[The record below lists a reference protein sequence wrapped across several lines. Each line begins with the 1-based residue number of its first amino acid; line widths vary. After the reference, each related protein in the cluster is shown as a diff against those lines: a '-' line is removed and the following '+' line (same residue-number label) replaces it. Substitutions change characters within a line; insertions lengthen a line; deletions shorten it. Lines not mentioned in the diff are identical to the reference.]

1 MTKRQYS
8 FGAEQIGAPDGEDEK
23 ETESMQNQIAAL
35 LTETLNLGRRG
46 EQLTADSPLLGSLP
60 EFDSMAV
67 VTVITQLEELFGLEF
82 DDDDITAESFAT
94 VGALVQ
100 LVESKLE

>member
-1 MTKRQYS
+1 
-8 FGAEQIGAPDGEDEK
+8 
-23 ETESMQNQIAAL
+23 MQDQIAAL
-35 LTETLNLGRRG
+35 LTETLDLGARG

-67 VTVITQLEELFGLEF
+67 VTVVTQLEEQFGVEF

-94 VGALVQ
+94 LGALVQ
-100 LVESKLE
+100 LVKDKLE